1 MLDLPSSAL
10 HGLATGKSILFPFPG
25 NCKGPDQM
33 DPHLICRYDKA
44 QASANIHCVNICPGD
59 GLFHG
64 RTTKAEHFYAREP
77 GESLLATLLLAPT
90 TAS

>member
-1 MLDLPSSAL
+1 MLDLPPLEL
-10 HGLATGKSILFPFPG
+10 HGSAAGKSTLFPFPE

-44 QASANIHCVNICPGD
+44 QASADIHCVNIYPGD
-59 GLFHG
+59 GLFHD

-77 GESLLATLLLAPT
+77 GENLLATLLLAPT
-90 TAS
+90 TTS